1 MLNNAK
7 NFARNVNRRIS
18 KLMMWTG
25 LWCPVLN
32 IMIVILMETTKKGE
46 WDGIS
51 REEFFL
57 AVYLGIGEALF
68 VIVGN
73 LIFHYFYGS
82 RDITLLSFAEGLLL
96 RKKYDNNDLK
106 TIFPDVNNNLKVKSG
121 GGNIV
126 FGKWHG
132 RTIGK
137 PLDQQSG
144 HVNVIAAT
152 GGGKTTNCI
161 FPTIFN
167 ILEANNA
174 GSCSSFLA
182 VDIKGELEAITKKVS
197 HKNSLPCTYKVFNP
211 EREDTY
217 GFNPYFIL
225 RDIEN
230 NDEKIEIFE
239 EIASIL
245 IPMNNDEKGNSF
257 WIEGGR
263 SYLTGALWY
272 YYDYEHLGFI
282 ESLKNI
288 AKTDPYD
295 FALIMKGWQDRYIDV
310 YYSDI
315 YPYAEK
321 REKTLSFF
329 FSEVKRNIQLFGVNH
344 AIAEAFS
351 KRDEHCIEPED
362 LLQGINIF
370 LQISEMKMP
379 IYNKACALIINMF
392 VRYFVGLHETESKL
406 PDTAWLLDEFAQLPY
421 MPSMDRCVSTVRSK
435 GVTLV
440 FCLQEPENQLRGK
453 YGAESAKVFM
463 QNCTYNIIYTLT
475 GESAEYFSKDIG
487 EYDKITKSYSKGK
500 SESVTISTR
509 KERIFPAQEF
519 RKLKDKR
526 KAVLLSPY
534 GYNYIDTAPWY
545 REKKWM

>member
-1 MLNNAK
+1 MLNHFK
-7 NFARNVNRRIS
+7 DFVWDVNRKINN
-18 KLMMWTG
+18 LMIWTG

-32 IMIVILMETTKKGE
+32 IIIVILIEIMKEDS
-46 WDGIS
+46 WNGIS
-51 REEFFL
+51 REKFRL
-57 AVYLGIGEALF
+57 TVLLGIGEALF
-68 VIVGN
+68 VVIGN
-73 LIFHYFYGS
+73 LVFHYFYGS
-82 RDITLLSFAEGLLL
+82 RDISLLAFIEGLLL
-96 RKKYDNNDLK
+96 CKKYDRNDIMN
-106 TIFPDVNNNLKVKSG
+106 IFPRVSDNLKVKTG
-121 GGNIV
+121 KGNII

-167 ILEANNA
+167 ILEANSM
-174 GSCSSFLA
+174 GSCASFLA
-182 VDIKGELEAITKKVS
+182 VDIKGELEAITKNVS
-197 HKNSLPCTYKVFNP
+197 QKKNLPCTYKVFNP
-211 EREDTY
+211 EREDTF

-225 RDIEN
+225 RGIDN
-230 NDEKIEIFE
+230 SDEKVEIFE
-239 EIASIL
+239 EISSIL

-272 YYDYEHLGFI
+272 YYAYEHLGFI
-282 ESLKNI
+282 ESLKKI

-295 FALIMKGWQDRYIDV
+295 FALIVKGWEDRYIDV

-329 FSEVKRNIQLFGVNH
+329 FSEVKRNIQLFSVNR

-351 KRDEHCIEPED
+351 KREEHCIEPED
-362 LLQGINIF
+362 LLQGTNIF

-392 VRYFVGLHETESKL
+392 VRQFVGLHETECNL

-440 FCLQEPENQLRGK
+440 FCLQEPENQLRSK
-453 YGAESAKVFM
+453 YGAESAKIFM

-487 EYDKITKSYSKGK
+487 EYDKNTKSYSKGK
-500 SESVTISTR
+500 NESVTISTR

-519 RKLKDKR
+519 RKLKDRR

-545 REKKWM
+545 REKKWK